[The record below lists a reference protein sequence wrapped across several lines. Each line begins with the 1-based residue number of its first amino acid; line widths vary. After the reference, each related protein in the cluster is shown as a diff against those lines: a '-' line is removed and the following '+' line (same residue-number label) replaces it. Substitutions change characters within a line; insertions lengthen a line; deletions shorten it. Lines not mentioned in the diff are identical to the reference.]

1 VKKNRLP
8 TSAAGTERELSKKFL
23 SKMIFDGLIDEV
35 KIYHAENK
43 DRLAFKE
50 IVAIYHNQSFSG
62 GQHTNRHIILSILLP
77 YSQITYKKSLIVR

>member
-1 VKKNRLP
+1 MKKNRLP

-35 KIYHAENK
+35 KIYHTENE
-43 DRLAFKE
+43 DRLALKE
-50 IVAIYHNQSFSG
+50 IVAIYHNRSFSG

-77 YSQITYKKSLIVR
+77 YRQIAYKTAL